1 MPRLD
6 YQVKCV
12 NQTVNEKDFYHA
24 YIAVIAAIS
33 ASTGIETTMTF
44 DRAVKKH
51 DFIEFLKHLR
61 YINGSSRV
69 HLFLDNMKAHTAPE
83 VKEACMSLDINPIWN
98 VPYQATY

>member
-61 YINGSSRV
+61 
-69 HLFLDNMKAHTAPE
+69 
-83 VKEACMSLDINPIWN
+83 
-98 VPYQATY
+98 